1 MVRFDLDAKM
11 ASPAAEN
18 REHITE
24 IPRAP
29 PLHLGTGQR
38 TARAQGCAGDP
49 NMLGRA
55 STFNLHQTSSGQGAL
70 LNQPVLLILAQPHGT
85 AAGSIGGTAQLFLKI
100 SARHFSSC
108 RRVFPLSAKA
118 SAQSVQR
125 RCDVRAARAGAAAGT
140 SVFLVSRP
148 WSPALLAVAGAGRD
162 SSSRWPE
169 RWLTRRC
176 RCR

>member
-1 MVRFDLDAKM
+1 
-11 ASPAAEN
+11 
-18 REHITE
+18 
-24 IPRAP
+24 
-29 PLHLGTGQR
+29 
-38 TARAQGCAGDP
+38 
-49 NMLGRA
+49 MLGRA

-140 SVFLVSRP
+140 SVFLVIEDQVRVEDRP
-148 WSPALLAVAGAGRD
+148 AVIDLGLADRDALGATGVG
-162 SSSRWPE
+162 
-169 RWLTRRC
+169 
-176 RCR
+176 